1 MVRGLKNQVL
11 LLLKHYSLT
20 KYFNLMVRRPVLKF
34 TTSRLFLQII
44 SSEAF
49 RPLRSSSK
57 SFSERTTTPITFVF
71 CLKYPAKVQSQFFFK
86 NCVSLI
92 YCKWGLL
99 FFMRISDIS
108 SSQFNLVT
116 LISQY
121 TVSQKSQPITKKFQ
135 RFWLIPWSTRLCW
148 LMKFRSR

>member
-1 MVRGLKNQVL
+1 MIFQ
-11 LLLKHYSLT
+11 
-20 KYFNLMVRRPVLKF
+20 YFNLMVRRPVLKF
-34 TTSRLFLQII
+34 TTPSLCLQII

-57 SFSERTTTPITFVF
+57 SFSERTTTPITFGF
-71 CLKYPAKVQSQFFFK
+71 CLKYPAKVLNHNFFFK

-92 YCKWGLL
+92 YCEWGLL
-99 FFMRISDIS
+99 FYMRISDIR

-121 TVSQKSQPITKKFQ
+121 TVFQKSQLITKKFQ
-135 RFWLIPWSTRLCW
+135 EVLVDSFID
-148 LMKFRSR
+148 